1 MTVTI
6 GEHRLGYP
14 GERPRKARQLAQ
26 AIEWLVFAY
35 QGITLLQTAWI
46 NDFSLLERF
55 IIIGLA
61 VINFTFAVI
70 VFMYKGLIG
79 RNPLWMTTWAFG
91 AVAVPAAVAVM
102 APHSAYAAND
112 ACVVACTYPAP
123 MVLIISLYPWVFGA
137 LWLGQLAGPVLI
149 AILLA
154 EWVLL
159 VDVLG
164 IRFTSTA
171 IQSILVSLMWLV
183 AAYGIG
189 LALRRIVDVWLKDRA
204 ELEQQNT
211 ESFFNFLHSHIKAG
225 LAAVEHEVPDVEG
238 MVEKLRDLQAAVGK
252 ERLRL
257 LLSGGQIPLATV
269 FSQHVQVFND
279 AINIK
284 ETPRVGG
291 RTVSQAVGRLL
302 DRALGDLLT
311 NTVVHGAAT
320 ARIRFSTPEG
330 QLVLEILDDGPGFDN
345 RVLDAQGKSLYDLRQ
360 STRKLGGDL
369 TRTSCESGGSHLI
382 LTVPEA

>member
-1 MTVTI
+1 VTVTT
-6 GEHRLGYP
+6 GEHRLANL
-14 GERPRKARQLAQ
+14 GERPRKARQMAQ

-35 QGITLLQTAWI
+35 QGVTLLQTAWI
-46 NDFSLLERF
+46 NHFSLLDRF

-61 VINFTFAVI
+61 AINLALAGV

-79 RNPLWMTTWAFG
+79 RNPWWIALWAFG

-123 MVLIISLYPWVFGA
+123 VVLIISLCPWVFGA
-137 LWLGQLAGPVLI
+137 LWLGRLAGPVLI

-159 VDVLG
+159 IDLLG
-164 IRFTSTA
+164 VRFTPTA
-171 IQSILVSLMWLV
+171 IQSILVSLMWVV

-189 LALRRIVDVWLKDRA
+189 LALRRIVDVWLKDRI

-225 LAAVEHEVPDVEG
+225 LAAVEHEVPHVEG
-238 MVEKLRDLQAAVGK
+238 MVEKLHDLQAAVGK

-269 FSQHVQVFND
+269 FSQHIQVFND
-279 AINIK
+279 VINIK

-291 RTVSQAVGRLL
+291 RTVSQAVGRLV

-311 NTVVHGAAT
+311 NAVVHGAKT
-320 ARIRFSTPEG
+320 ARIRFSPAEG
-330 QLVLEILDDGPGFDN
+330 QLVLEVFDDGPGFDDSI
-345 RVLDAQGKSLYDLRQ
+345 LDAQGKSLNDLRQ
-360 STRKLGGDL
+360 SARKLGGEL
-369 TRTSCESGGSHLI
+369 TRRSREPRGSHLI